1 MSPAVASGAP
11 GPRNFPKHAV
21 PARFSVRVFAVL
33 ALTLGADFL
42 FFRHPAGWT
51 LGLFALLANAAI
63 LFTHQSLMKR
73 TAARLVLAAN
83 IIVAGALIYSPSPL
97 AILLGLVG
105 ALAFASL
112 AQMGPLPHV
121 FRWTWRLGFML
132 VSSVVTPLAHFIRYN
147 RIARRLGNKVL
158 LRPVLR
164 LAIMPVIFGIL
175 FTLMFSYAN
184 PVIDSWLGKIDWA
197 AFFNL
202 FDVVRWIFWGT
213 IAAIAT
219 VLMKPRLPKWLMTA
233 TAARPDT
240 WTPDGNASHLFT
252 VSSVIVSLLMFNLMF
267 AVQNGLDIKFL
278 YAGPGFVNG
287 ASQADYVHRGAWALI
302 ATALMAAAF
311 VLIALRRGSPLAE
324 NTSVRILL
332 GAWIAQ
338 NVLLVGSSIL
348 RTLNYIEMYD
358 LTYLRIFGLIWMGLV
373 AVGLI
378 LICLRVLNNRSNA
391 WLVNANAL
399 ATIAVLLVCCWVN
412 FTGII
417 ADYNVRH
424 ARELDGNGQQLD
436 VAYLQNLGPN
446 SLPALSWYAQQV
458 TRSKK
463 SPAAVSSALY
473 AVGAATAL
481 NNELNT
487 RQENWRAWTLESARL
502 QHRLP
507 ALDAVKMSLGE
518 TASALGV
525 KRQSPILTEEASDVL
540 LEEMAAQSARE
551 EESHDQPRPRR

>member
-1 MSPAVASGAP
+1 MSPVVASGAH
-11 GPRNFPKHAV
+11 RLRIFPNHSL

-33 ALTLGADFL
+33 ALTLAADFL
-42 FFRHPAGWT
+42 FFRHPAGST

-63 LFTHQSLMKR
+63 LFTHQSLVKR
-73 TAARLVLAAN
+73 TAARLTLAAN
-83 IIVAGALIYSPSPL
+83 IIVAGALIYAPSFL
-97 AILLGLVG
+97 AILLAFIG
-105 ALAFASL
+105 AFAFASL

-132 VSSVVTPLAHFIRYN
+132 VSSVVTPLAQFIRYN
-147 RIARRLGNKVL
+147 RIARRLGTKMR

-175 FTLMFSYAN
+175 FMLMFSYAN
-184 PVIDSWLGKIDWA
+184 PVIESWLRKIDWA

-202 FDVVRWIFWGT
+202 FDVVRWFFWFV

-219 VLMKPRLPKWLMTA
+219 ILIKPRLPAWLMHA

-240 WTPDGNASHLFT
+240 WTPDGKASRLFT
-252 VSSVIVSLLMFNLMF
+252 VSSVVVSLLMFNLMF
-267 AVQNGLDIKFL
+267 AVQNALDIKFL
-278 YAGPGFVNG
+278 YGGTGFVNG
-287 ASQADYVHRGAWALI
+287 ASPAAYVNRGAWALI

-324 NTSVRILL
+324 KTSVRILL

-348 RTLNYIEMYD
+348 RTLNYIQMYD
-358 LTYLRIFGLIWMGLV
+358 LTYLRISGLIWMGLV
-373 AVGLI
+373 AVGLV

-399 ATIAVLLVCCWVN
+399 AAIAVLLLCCWVN

-417 ADYNVRH
+417 ASYNVRH

-436 VAYLQNLGPN
+436 VAYLWRLGPN

-458 TRSKK
+458 TTSKK
-463 SPAAVSSALY
+463 TSSAVRSARY
-473 AVGAATAL
+473 AMDAATTL
-481 NNELNT
+481 NIQLDT
-487 RQENWRAWTLESARL
+487 QQENWRSWTIEGARL
-502 QHRLP
+502 QRDLP
-507 ALDAVKMSLGE
+507 ELGAMAKSLDE
-518 TASALGV
+518 TSSALGI
-525 KRQSPILTEEASDVL
+525 KRQGPILTDEASDVL
-540 LEEMAAQSARE
+540 LEQMTAPTARE
-551 EESHDQPRPRR
+551 EETHD